1 VATGAATGA
10 SRVPS
15 CSSAVLALYEEPQRL
30 VLDATTFRQFR
41 ELLGPVD
48 PAGLDAVNARMKT
61 MPTTVVSTTLAGA
74 PDWPDATVEHGDA
87 VDVVARLK
95 RESDLPLRSH
105 A

>member
-1 VATGAATGA
+1 M
-10 SRVPS
+10 
-15 CSSAVLALYEEPQRL
+15 
-30 VLDATTFRQFR
+30 
-41 ELLGPVD
+41 D

-74 PDWPDATVEHGDA
+74 PDWSDATVEHGDA

-105 A
+105 AVITYRPICTPDPGALPAARSVRART